1 MYNTLL
7 HLHSGT
13 RWIILILLL
22 YTILNS
28 YSNWKTDKNFGAK
41 DKMAALFTLIF
52 THLQL
57 LGGLII
63 YFWDARNKVQFG
75 DGMMSNSSIRFYT
88 IEHFMMMIAAVA
100 VITIGYSR
108 SKKSDSDS
116 AKHRKLFV
124 WYLIALIIIMAAI
137 PWPFRIEGANWF

>member
-1 MYNTLL
+1 MYNSLL
-7 HLHSGT
+7 HLHSGC

-28 YSNWKTDKNFGAK
+28 YSNWKTNKNFGTK
-41 DKMAALFTLIF
+41 DKLAALFTLIF

-57 LGGLII
+57 LGGLIM
-63 YFWDARNKVQFG
+63 YFWDERNKVQFG
-75 DGMMSNSSIRFYT
+75 SGMMSNSTLRFYT
-88 IEHFMMMIAAVA
+88 IEHFMMMVAAVA
-100 VITIGYSR
+100 VITIGYGR
-108 SKKSDSDS
+108 SKRETDDK

-124 WYLIALIIIMAAI
+124 WYFVALLIIMAAI

>member
-28 YSNWKTDKNFGAK
+28 YSNWKTDKNFGKK
-41 DKMAALFTLIF
+41 DKLSALFTLIF
-52 THLQL
+52 IHTQL
-57 LGGLII
+57 LVGMIL
-63 YFWDARNKVQFG
+63 YFISPFVRFG
-75 DGMMSNSSIRFYT
+75 SGMMADSKLRFYT

-108 SKKSDSDS
+108 SKKSESDK

-124 WYLIALIIIMAAI
+124 WYLIALIIIIAAI